1 MTSAEAGTERP
12 LLDRRARWLLPIF
25 LVLLVVAT
33 IHRYLQ
39 APVPTPDVYVMRGA
53 AMGTRWSVKIADAK
67 LTPEQEQAIAN
78 SIATRLGR
86 IESLMSTWDS
96 SSEISRFNLHAPNEM
111 FEISRELRQVFEIS
125 RVVHQLSDGAFDV
138 TVGPLVGLWGFGSGA
153 RREEE
158 GVRRLPSGSELEA
171 TRARVGLA
179 KVGLDPVG
187 QLYKTLE
194 GVELDFSG
202 IAKGYAVDRVAE
214 GLLELGYRAFLFE
227 LGGELRG
234 HGGHRDGSSWRVAIE
249 VPRSAGRATTGTSTS
264 AAASVSRT
272 PSIPE
277 AGAPWNTPSRPSLW
291 STRTQPGPMPLPPRS
306 MCLGPRRGWRWL
318 APRASGPISW
328 LVRGRISRSP

>member
-1 MTSAEAGTERP
+1 
-12 LLDRRARWLLPIF
+12 
-25 LVLLVVAT
+25 
-33 IHRYLQ
+33 
-39 APVPTPDVYVMRGA
+39 MRGA

-67 LTPEQEQAIAN
+67 LTPEQEQAVAN

-125 RVVHQLSDGAFDV
+125 REVHQLSDGAFDV

-249 VPRSAGRATTGTSTS
+249 VPRSAGRAVHRVVELVDAAMATSGDYRNFYERGGKRFSHTIDPRS
-264 AAASVSRT
+264 GRPVEHALASVTVVHPDAARADALAT
-272 PSIPE
+272 ALNVLGPAEGLALARAAGIRAYFMAR
-277 AGAPWNTPSRPSLW
+277 AGANFEV
-291 STRTQPGPMPLPPRS
+291 S
-306 MCLGPRRGWRWL
+306 MTESFEEL
-318 APRASGPISW
+318 
-328 LVRGRISRSP
+328 LVE